1 MTISFIDGLEGGSC
15 KQVTNLITH
24 CLNSNQHLEAN
35 RVVVTATTTIQQP
48 WLPLTLLPVQLK

>member
-15 KQVTNLITH
+15 KQVTNFITH

-48 WLPLTLLPVQLK
+48 